1 LWWKLHPEESIV
13 DKEWPE
19 ANELFLEDDSLNIAI
34 QVNGKLRAEIE
45 INKNCPEEEAKK
57 KALEHEKIKK
67 HLEGMEVKKIIYIPG
82 KIINI
87 VA

>member
-1 LWWKLHPEESIV
+1 MCIR
-13 DKEWPE
+13 DR
-19 ANELFLEDDSLNIAI
+19 
-34 QVNGKLRAEIE
+34 VNGKLRAEIE
-45 INKNCPEEEAKK
+45 INKNCSEEEAKK